1 MKNIYKII
9 GYSVI
14 VFLLSDII
22 VTLWFVLNI
31 GSSVPH
37 ITFNSIVYIFIHY
50 GAVLSTPATISY
62 LIIYALYKKV
72 KIRWTLYLSALIILC
87 CAFFLT
93 AYIFIWYMT
102 AGLLTNDLFV
112 Q

>member
-1 MKNIYKII
+1 MKKTYKII

-22 VTLWFVLNI
+22 ITLWFVLNI

-37 ITFNSIVYIFIHY
+37 ITFKSVLHIFMHY
-50 GAVLSTPATISY
+50 GLTLSIPTTISY
-62 LIIYALYKKV
+62 FIIYVLYKNI
-72 KIRWTLYLSALIILC
+72 KIRWVVYLSALIIMC

-93 AYIFIWYMT
+93 VYIFIWYMT
-102 AGLLTNDLFV
+102 AGVITNDLFE

>member
-1 MKNIYKII
+1 M
-9 GYSVI
+9 GYSII

-22 VTLWFVLNI
+22 ITLWLVLNI
-31 GSSVPH
+31 GSSVPN
-37 ITFNSIVYIFIHY
+37 ITFKSVLHIFMHY
-50 GAVLSTPATISY
+50 GPTLSIPTTISY
-62 LIIYALYKKV
+62 FIIYVLYKNI
-72 KIRWTLYLSALIILC
+72 KIRWGVYLSALIILC
-87 CAFFLT
+87 FAFFLT